1 MGQAKRRRNCGA
13 YPLGWEAEVRGGEA
27 QASLGDAANAVTNS
41 DWYRD
46 NDRDDGQGRTYRILL
61 HKGRDSTACDP
72 VGALAVAPPWWW
84 ISANAALPDQ
94 AARTEAAYAIAHV
107 QLAIAAP
114 GHKNKGV
121 IQALLH
127 EAAAKYTGLGYRLL
141 ALDHT
146 PQDRGYFEYLGY
158 ISVPFLALSSAGL
171 DGEQSVLL
179 QYPPLGMR
187 YALLPLSDRVRLDG
201 TVAAADTYP
210 VLVAPAFSRVLT

>member
-1 MGQAKRRRNCGA
+1 MGQAKRRRDRRTC
-13 YPLGWEAEVRGGEA
+13 PLGWEAEVRGGEA

-41 DWYRD
+41 DWYQG
-46 NDRDDGQGRTYRILL
+46 NDKDDGQGRTYRILL
-61 HKGRDSTACDP
+61 RQGSDPTAGDP

-84 ISANAALPDQ
+84 IGANAALADQ

-127 EAAAKYTGLGYRLL
+127 EAATKYTEWGYRLL

-146 PQDRGYFEYLGY
+146 PQDQKYFKSLGY
-158 ISVPFLALSSAGL
+158 ISVPFLALSSASP
-171 DGEQSVLL
+171 DGEQSLLL
-179 QYPPLGMR
+179 QYPPPGMCS
-187 YALLPLSDRVRLDG
+187 AVLPLSDRVRPNG
-201 TVAAADTYP
+201 TVAAADAHP
-210 VLVAPAFSRVLT
+210 ILLAPAFAGVLM